1 MRCMNRIS
9 LTCANCA
16 GMGKTQN
23 WKWMDDHTL
32 QAEDVDCPNCNGR
45 GYTDYAI
52 FSIEEAEAILKHC
65 GLSTESE

>member
-1 MRCMNRIS
+1 MNRIS

-23 WKWMDDHTL
+23 WKWIDSHTL
-32 QAEDVDCPNCNGR
+32 HTEDVDCPNCNGR

>member
-1 MRCMNRIS
+1 
-9 LTCANCA
+9 
-16 GMGKTQN
+16 MGKTQN

-32 QAEDVDCPNCNGR
+32 QAEDVNCPTCNGR